1 MATNLTQIY
10 ESAMPQ
16 STAHISTPMAIE
28 SQWIDY
34 NGHFNMAYYGVLF
47 DRAADQMFATLGLG
61 PDYVKA
67 TNNSFFTLETHCSYL
82 REVQATDIVTISSQI
97 IDHDHKRVHYV
108 QQMRLPDQTQIAC
121 ILEVMVSHV
130 DLNTHKTSNFPDD
143 VKARIDAMAA
153 AHKALPVPTQVGH
166 KIGIPRKP

>member
-1 MATNLTQIY
+1 
-10 ESAMPQ
+10 
-16 STAHISTPMAIE
+16 MAIE

-47 DRAADQMFATLGLG
+47 DRAADQMFAALGLG
-61 PDYVKA
+61 PDYVKT

-82 REVQATDIVTISSQI
+82 REVQATHVVTIASQI

-108 QQMRLPDQTQIAC
+108 QQMRLPDANVAC

-130 DLNTHKTSNFPDD
+130 DLTTHKTSNFPDD
-143 VKARIDAMAA
+143 VKARIDEMAT
-153 AHKALPVPTQVGH
+153 AHKTLPVPTQVGH
-166 KIGIPRKP
+166 KIAIPRNTAP

>member
-1 MATNLTQIY
+1 
-10 ESAMPQ
+10 MPQ
-16 STAHISTPMAIE
+16 STAHISTPMAIDK
-28 SQWIDY
+28 QWIDY

-47 DRAADQMFATLGLG
+47 DRAADQMFAALGLG

-67 TNNSFFTLETHCSYL
+67 SNNSFFTLETHCSYL
-82 REVQATDIVTISSQI
+82 KEVQATDLVTIVSQI

-108 QQMRLPDQTQIAC
+108 QQMRLPDSTVAC

-143 VKARIDAMAA
+143 VKARIDTLAA
-153 AHKALPVPTQVGH
+153 EHKTLPVPAQVGH
-166 KIGIPRKP
+166 KIGIPVKA

>member
-1 MATNLTQIY
+1 
-10 ESAMPQ
+10 MPQ
-16 STAHISTPMAIE
+16 SSAHISTTMAIE

-61 PDYVKA
+61 PDYVKT

-82 REVQATDIVTISSQI
+82 REMKSTDPVKVESQI

-108 QQMRLPDQTQIAC
+108 QSMKHAEEDWTAC

-130 DLNTHKTSNFPDD
+130 DLTTHKTSNFPDG
-143 VKARIDAMAA
+143 VRVRIDAMAA
-153 AHKALPVPTQVGH
+153 NHKALPVPMQVGR

>member
-1 MATNLTQIY
+1 MLN
-10 ESAMPQ
+10 SMPHR
-16 STAHISTPMAIE
+16 STTMTIE
-28 SQWIDY
+28 KQWIDY

-47 DRAADQMFATLGLG
+47 DRAADQMFAELGLG

-82 REVQATDIVTISSQI
+82 REVAPTDTVIIESQI

-108 QQMRLPDQTQIAC
+108 QQMHLPDGNTAC

-130 DLNTHKTSNFPDD
+130 SLDTHKTSNFPDD
-143 VKARIDAMAA
+143 VKARIDKMAN
-153 AHKALPVPTQVGH
+153 AHAGLPLPAQVGH
-166 KIGIPRKP
+166 KIGIPRRIV